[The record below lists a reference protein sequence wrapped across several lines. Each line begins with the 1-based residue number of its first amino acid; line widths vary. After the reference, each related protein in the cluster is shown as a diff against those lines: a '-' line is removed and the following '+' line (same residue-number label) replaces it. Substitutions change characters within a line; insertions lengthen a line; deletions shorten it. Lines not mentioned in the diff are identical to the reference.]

1 MNCGTV
7 IYDERYQFPDT
18 GQIID
23 KLLIVL
29 CEFGS
34 DHLVLTTTS
43 QPERR
48 KAVAGCQITSK
59 PPTFFLPKGSCW
71 FDKDTWVELH
81 IVNELP
87 SLIHNQKK
95 KDGTV
100 FEFPNALPIELM
112 KQIIDCLLQSEFI
125 DGYYL
130 DHLKIVRKKL
140 P

>member
-7 IYDERYQFPDT
+7 IYDERYQFSN

-29 CEFGS
+29 CEFGV
-34 DHLVLTTTS
+34 DHLVLTTTTS
-43 QPERR
+43 QPEKRE
-48 KAVAGCQITSK
+48 KTPGCQIKSRA
-59 PPTFFLPKGSCW
+59 PAFFLPKGSCW

-87 SLIHNQKK
+87 SVIYNQKK

-100 FEFPNALPIELM
+100 REHPNALPLELM
-112 KQIIDCLLQSEFI
+112 KQVLDCLLESEFI
-125 DGYYL
+125 DAYYL
-130 DHLKIVRKKL
+130 DQLKRVRAKL
-140 P
+140 S